1 MPLPARSQRNER
13 EALASKAMV
22 IKQVPTW
29 LESKGKQETD
39 GP

>member
-1 MPLPARSQRNER
+1 MKDRLWHLR
-13 EALASKAMV
+13 LWV

-29 LESKGKQETD
+29 LEFEGKQETD